1 MRHACIA
8 RFRGYAASALECW
21 RFRGGFVATAAG
33 LVVWRGSDLGFDDVR
48 DRVGVLGWVW
58 VWMLPGDSWIS
69 LGWTIYSISIV
80 SVFLF
85 D

>member
-1 MRHACIA
+1 MA

-21 RFRGGFVATAAG
+21 RFRGGFVVTAAG
-33 LVVWRGSDLGFDDVR
+33 LVERESDLGFDDAR
-48 DRVGVLGWVW
+48 DRVGVLTWVW
-58 VWMLPGDSWIS
+58 IWTEPGDSWIS

-80 SVFLF
+80 SVYRI